1 MGAQQVKE
9 RTGGSTLG
17 AGASIRSIRTKPRVP
32 KDARIIASN
41 IFTEHSGEFR
51 FFFSF
56 FFPLLLFN
64 SSSLRHI
71 FSFYFYEFPPMY
83 YSFACICD
91 CQNKIIFPIFQ
102 FFFLEIFEES
112 RILKDFLSIFRS
124 LFVFDSCF
132 FFIFIFLSLNSWLI
146 EIKQSIN
153 TQVFKL
159 PLSGKR
165 LIICF

>member
-51 FFFSF
+51 FFFF
-56 FFPLLLFN
+56 FLFSSTSIQFLF
-64 SSSLRHI
+64 SSSYFFIL
-71 FSFYFYEFPPMY
+71 FYEFPPMY

-102 FFFLEIFEES
+102 FFFWKY
-112 RILKDFLSIFRS
+112 LKRVGS
-124 LFVFDSCF
+124 
-132 FFIFIFLSLNSWLI
+132 
-146 EIKQSIN
+146 
-153 TQVFKL
+153 
-159 PLSGKR
+159 
-165 LIICF
+165 